1 VNGKPKRGTLIWF
14 NVEKGYGFIRTEQD
28 ERLRVSAGG
37 FQPGC
42 EPDARCAGQE
52 VLYDVRGD
60 DGELGAPGE
69 REAVD
74 VHFPTAPAP
83 RRARLRHSR

>member
-1 VNGKPKRGTLIWF
+1 MTDKPMRGELIWF
-14 NVEKGYGFIRTEQD
+14 NVEKGYGFIRTEHD

-37 FQPGC
+37 FMPGC

-52 VLYDVRGD
+52 VLFAVRGGD
-60 DGELGAPGE
+60 DGEH
-69 REAVD
+69 EAVD
-74 VHFPTAPAP
+74 VHSPTAPPP